1 MIAPAPLSK
10 LCPAPAALAR
20 RAAACRAAGA
30 LAGLGW
36 AVPARA
42 SHGEALVAFDPAT
55 LLITLVII
63 LALLVLSLLRRRHR
77 QDADRLSRAM
87 LDHSQQLIGLLALD
101 GRVLRMNRAARD
113 WMGDDYTQDSSLPLW
128 QLPAW
133 SGSHQQ
139 VAKLQ
144 QAVATAVGGAAAH
157 LEVRVARA
165 GADPRV
171 ADLSLRPVT
180 GQTEGGNNH
189 LLLEARDV
197 TTRRMAEEKLTLA
210 AAVFE
215 QAREGIMITD
225 RRGVIMSV
233 NKAFTDITG
242 FDADEV
248 QGHYPA
254 MLTTSLED
262 PKLHRKIRRSLLRN
276 GHWQGELRNVRKNGQ
291 AYTAWVSMSRRF
303 DASGRASHLIGILND
318 ITRAKEAEQKMLRQA
333 HYDALTNLPNR
344 ALLGEQVQSAIIATA
359 HTAEPFALL
368 FMDLNRFRDINDN
381 FSHPAGDAVLME
393 MAHRLREGLR
403 DRDTVARLGGDEFA
417 VLLPGTDAAGAA
429 GVATKLLERVAL
441 PCMVMGHELSLT
453 VSIGIAVFP
462 TDGQDVETLVR
473 CADTAMYRAKLEG
486 PGHYSF
492 FTEGMQQRSVR
503 HLQLEAAL
511 RRATERNELL
521 LHYQPQ
527 IAVDTGDVIGVEAL
541 VRWRHPELGMISPG
555 EFIPLAENNGQ
566 ILGIGEWV
574 MRTAVRQ
581 MRAWMDAGLPPL
593 VVAVNLSA
601 VQFRDPKLPERVKAI
616 LDESGL
622 PPACLDLELTESVA
636 TGNPTAAMA
645 MMERLHALGV
655 HLSID
660 DFGTGYS
667 SLNYLKRF
675 PIHTLKIDQ
684 SFVRDIGT
692 DADDRA
698 IVKAIIQMA
707 RALHLSTIAEGVE
720 NDEQARFLRAHGCD
734 TVQGF
739 RYCRP
744 IEPDVAL
751 QWILARNRII
761 AHEPEP
767 TDAQSS
773 GFAALQS

>member
-1 MIAPAPLSK
+1 MAWDTAMLM
-10 LCPAPAALAR
+10 
-20 RAAACRAAGA
+20 
-30 LAGLGW
+30 
-36 AVPARA
+36 
-42 SHGEALVAFDPAT
+42 
-55 LLITLVII
+55 ITLAII
-63 LALLVLSLLRRRHR
+63 LGLLVLSQLRSRRK

-87 LDHSQQLIGLLALD
+87 LDHSQQLIGLLAAD
-101 GRVLRMNRAARD
+101 GRVLRMNRAARE
-113 WMGDDYTQDSSLPLW
+113 WMGEDYSPDSPLPLW

-133 SGSHQQ
+133 CGSKPQ
-139 VAKLQ
+139 VARLQ
-144 QAVATAVGGAAAH
+144 QAVATAAGGSAAH
-157 LEVRVARA
+157 LEVRVMRT
-165 GADPRV
+165 GAQARV
-171 ADLSLRPVT
+171 ADLSLRPA
-180 GQTEGGNNH
+180 GGLNGGGNQL

-248 QGHYPA
+248 QGQYPA

-262 PKLHRKIRRSLLRN
+262 PKLHRKIRHSLVRS

-303 DASGRASHLIGILND
+303 DADGRASHLIGILND
-318 ITRAKEAEQKMLRQA
+318 ITRAKEAEQKMQRQA
-333 HYDALTNLPNR
+333 HYDALTDLPNR
-344 ALLGEQVQSAIIATA
+344 NMLSEQVQSTILAAACT
-359 HTAEPFALL
+359 TEPFALL

-381 FSHPAGDAVLME
+381 FSHPAGDTVLME

-403 DRDTVARLGGDEFA
+403 ERDTVARMGGDEFA

-503 HLQLEAAL
+503 HLQLEAAM
-511 RRATERNELL
+511 RRATERGEML

-541 VRWRHPELGMISPG
+541 VRWRHPELGMVSPG

-566 ILGIGEWV
+566 ILVIGEWV
-574 MRTAVRQ
+574 MRTATRQ

-601 VQFRDPKLPERVKAI
+601 VQFRDPKLPERVKTI

-636 TGNPTAAMA
+636 TGNPTAAIA

-655 HLSID
+655 RLSID

-698 IVKAIIQMA
+698 IVQAIIQMA

-734 TVQGF
+734 VVQGY

-751 QWILARNRII
+751 HWIQARNRIN

-767 TDAQSS
+767 TDYQSS

>member
-1 MIAPAPLSK
+1 
-10 LCPAPAALAR
+10 
-20 RAAACRAAGA
+20 
-30 LAGLGW
+30 
-36 AVPARA
+36 
-42 SHGEALVAFDPAT
+42 
-55 LLITLVII
+55 LLFVFQ
-63 LALLVLSLLRRRHR
+63 RRHKR
-77 QDADRLSRAM
+77 QQDVDRLNLAM
-87 LDHSQQLIGLLALD
+87 LDHSQQLIGLLDTQGGL
-101 GRVLRMNRAARD
+101 LRMNRAAD
-113 WMGDDYTQDSSLPLW
+113 TWMGTPIRNDVALW
-128 QLPAW
+128 ALPAW
-133 SGSHQQ
+133 ATTPQQ
-139 VAKLQ
+139 VALLQ
-144 QAVATAVGGAAAH
+144 QAIASAAAGEPAR
-157 LEVRVARA
+157 LEVCVHPQGAETRIAELSIRSIA
-165 GADPRV
+165 GPAGMRQ
-171 ADLSLRPVT
+171 AY
-180 GQTEGGNNH
+180 

-197 TTRRMAEEKLTLA
+197 TTRRQAEDKLTLA

-242 FDADEV
+242 FEADEV

-254 MLTTSLED
+254 MLTTALED
-262 PKLHRKIRRSLLRN
+262 PQLHRRIRRSLMRH
-276 GHWQGELRNVRKNGQ
+276 GRWQGELRNQRKNGET
-291 AYTAWVSMSRRF
+291 YTAWVSMSQRH
-303 DASGRASHLIGILND
+303 DAEGHPTHLIGIVND
-318 ITRAKEAEQKMLRQA
+318 ITRSRETELKMQRQA
-333 HYDALTNLPNR
+333 HFDALTDLPNR
-344 ALLGEQVQSAIIATA
+344 HLLGERVQEAITA
-359 HTAEPFALL
+359 AARSAEPFALL
-368 FMDLNRFRDINDN
+368 FMDLHRFRDINDN
-381 FSHPAGDAVLME
+381 FSHSAGDAVLMD

-417 VLLPGTDAAGAA
+417 VLLPGANAVGAA
-429 GVATKLLERVAL
+429 SVAAKLLERVAL

-453 VSIGIAVFP
+453 LSIGVALYP
-462 TDGQDVETLVR
+462 TDGQDVESLVR
-473 CADTAMYRAKLEG
+473 CADSAMYRAKQEG

-492 FTEGMQQRSVR
+492 FANGMQQRSVR

-527 IAVDTGDVIGVEAL
+527 IAVDTGEVIGVEAL
-541 VRWRHPELGMISPG
+541 VRWKHPELGMVSPG
-555 EFIPLAENNGQ
+555 EFIPLAESSGQ
-566 ILGIGEWV
+566 ILAIGEWV
-574 MRTAVRQ
+574 MRTAVQQ

-593 VVAVNLSA
+593 VVAVNISA
-601 VQFRDPKLPERVKAI
+601 VQFRDPTLPERVKAI
-616 LDESGL
+616 LDEASL

-655 HLSID
+655 RLSID

-734 TVQGF
+734 SVQGY

-744 IEPDVAL
+744 IEPEAAFQFILARHRARSEELNASDPELSAFVAL
-751 QWILARNRII
+751 Q
-761 AHEPEP
+761 P
-767 TDAQSS
+767 
-773 GFAALQS
+773 